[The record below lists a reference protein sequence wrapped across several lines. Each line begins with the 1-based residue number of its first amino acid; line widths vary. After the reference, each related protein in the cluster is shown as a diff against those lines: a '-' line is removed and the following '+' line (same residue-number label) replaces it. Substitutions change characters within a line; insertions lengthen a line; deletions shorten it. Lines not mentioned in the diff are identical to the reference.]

1 MKFCNR
7 SILTIAILGVDK
19 GRNNNMKKSTEI
31 LGLPVISIMEG
42 REIGIVKSLVINPA
56 NGASVAALTVDNE
69 KWYEGIKVLPFDA
82 ISGLGDYAVTVEDSH
97 QVVPVTS
104 VPNLEIFLDADVN
117 VVGAS
122 VLTKN
127 GRVKGKVTEI
137 IINDSGKIDSCE
149 IEDSN
154 GDKIVIPG
162 QQVITYAKGVIIVSE
177 AIIVEQPVSSEFQSK
192 SDLSE
197 MNFPNSVIAEMAPE
211 PNPEMIVD
219 DSPQKFE
226 ESDSI
231 NKTEEKHHKYLLG
244 KRVSKRIESDNGII
258 IIEQGDEITEEILYN
273 AKQAGR
279 LIELSMNIQ

>member
-1 MKFCNR
+1 M
-7 SILTIAILGVDK
+7 
-19 GRNNNMKKSTEI
+19 EI

-69 KWYEGIKVLPFDA
+69 KWYEGIKVLPFGA
-82 ISGLGDYAVTVEDSH
+82 IGGLGDYAITVEDSH

-117 VVGAS
+117 IVGAS

-177 AIIVEQPVSSEFQSK
+177 AIIVEQPVSSEVQSK

-197 MNFPNSVIAEMAPE
+197 MNFPISVITEMPPE